1 MTRKFKILILGASY
15 GSLLATKLVM
25 AGHHVTL
32 VCLPHE
38 ADLINREGTTVRFP
52 IRGRASLLEVRSRD
66 LSGSINAEIPANV
79 DLKKFDLAVL
89 AMQEPQYASESVRH
103 LMSSIARSKLPTMSI
118 MNMPPMT
125 FLRRMPG
132 LNVDA
137 LYDCY
142 AAPEVWDRFD
152 PDLMTLCS
160 PDPQAFRPPD
170 EALNLLQVTLPT
182 NFKAAAFSKDGDT
195 TMLRSLQADIEAVRF
210 PTAEGPTEVP
220 VKLKVYEFFVP
231 TAKWAML
238 LTGNYRC
245 VQKDGA
251 RSIRE
256 AVHSDID
263 ESRAIYGWVQEV
275 CVKLGAA
282 PADLVPFEKYAAAAS
297 GLTKPSS
304 ARSPLLG
311 EHTDEILTYV
321 LGFDAERVAHLK
333 ASGATGPRN
342 LAGGVSRTDRHNNF
356 ARSSAIRLNPIT
368 IEPQYGDSYG
378 NQCRDPGRSF
388 TPR

>member
-1 MTRKFKILILGASY
+1 MTHKFDVLILGASY
-15 GSLLATKLVM
+15 GSLLATKLAM
-25 AGHHVTL
+25 AGHHATL
-32 VCLPHE
+32 VCLPRE

-52 IRGRASLLEVRSRD
+52 LRSRAGLLEVRSRD
-66 LSGSINAEIPANV
+66 LSGSISAENPANV
-79 DLKKFDLAVL
+79 DIKKFDLAVL
-89 AMQEPQYASESVRH
+89 AMQEPQYASEGVSH

-118 MNMPPMT
+118 MNMPPLP

-132 LNVDA
+132 LNADA

-152 PDLMTLCS
+152 PDVMTLCS

-170 EALNLLQVTLPT
+170 EGLNLLQVTLPT

-195 TMLRSLQADIEAVRF
+195 TILRSLQVDIEAVRF
-210 PTAEGPTEVP
+210 PTAEGPTEIP
-220 VKLKVYEFFVP
+220 VKLKVHGSLFVP

-245 VQKDGA
+245 VQQSGA

-256 AVHSDID
+256 AVHSDI
-263 ESRAIYGWVQEV
+263 EKSRAVYGWVQEV

-304 ARSPLLG
+304 AARALFAGAP
-311 EHTDEILTYV
+311 DI
-321 LGFDAERVAHLK
+321 ERVDRLVQKIAAQFGMANPVLDATVAAVDQRLELNR
-333 ASGATGPRN
+333 AS
-342 LAGGVSRTDRHNNF
+342 
-356 ARSSAIRLNPIT
+356 RSSELTTTA
-368 IEPQYGDSYG
+368 
-378 NQCRDPGRSF
+378 
-388 TPR
+388 

>member
-52 IRGRASLLEVRSRD
+52 IRGRTSLLEVRSRD

-89 AMQEPQYASESVRH
+89 AMQESQYASESVRH

-160 PDPQAFRPPD
+160 PDPQAFRPHG
-170 EALNLLQVTLPT
+170 EALNLLEVTLPT

-220 VKLKVYEFFVP
+220 VKLKVYESLFVP

-304 ARSPLLG
+304 AARALFAGAPN
-311 EHTDEILTYV
+311 I
-321 LGFDAERVAHLK
+321 ERVDRLVHKIAAQFGMANPVLDATVSAVDHRLALNR
-333 ASGATGPRN
+333 AS
-342 LAGGVSRTDRHNNF
+342 
-356 ARSSAIRLNPIT
+356 RSSELTKTA
-368 IEPQYGDSYG
+368 
-378 NQCRDPGRSF
+378 
-388 TPR
+388 

>member
-1 MTRKFKILILGASY
+1 MTRRFNILILGASY

-79 DLKKFDLAVL
+79 DLKKFDLVVL
-89 AMQEPQYASESVRH
+89 AMQEPQYASEGVRH
-103 LMSSIARSKLPTMSI
+103 LMSTVARSKLPTMSI

-152 PDLMTLCS
+152 PDVMTLCS

-170 EALNLLQVTLPT
+170 EAPT
-182 NFKAAAFSKDGDT
+182 CF
-195 TMLRSLQADIEAVRF
+195 R
-210 PTAEGPTEVP
+210 
-220 VKLKVYEFFVP
+220 
-231 TAKWAML
+231 
-238 LTGNYRC
+238 
-245 VQKDGA
+245 
-251 RSIRE
+251 
-256 AVHSDID
+256 
-263 ESRAIYGWVQEV
+263 
-275 CVKLGAA
+275 
-282 PADLVPFEKYAAAAS
+282 
-297 GLTKPSS
+297 
-304 ARSPLLG
+304 
-311 EHTDEILTYV
+311 
-321 LGFDAERVAHLK
+321 
-333 ASGATGPRN
+333 
-342 LAGGVSRTDRHNNF
+342 
-356 ARSSAIRLNPIT
+356 
-368 IEPQYGDSYG
+368 
-378 NQCRDPGRSF
+378 
-388 TPR
+388 